1 MSACCRLVSWLGA
14 YRHDPGDGNAVIVG
28 PKVPECRREA
38 GHGHFLLARLS
49 WAAVD
54 RDIPIWST
62 RSDRRPPVSVR
73 KESVVT
79 AASAVNAFAIS
90 SSTFLFVFWALFP
103 VVNPPGSAL
112 VFLTMTRR
120 LNHRNRSELAT
131 RIGIFSFLIIIASL
145 LVGAYVLAFF
155 GISVAVLRVAGG
167 MVVAAAGWKL
177 MNAPADSRSSEVDT
191 DTDLNAKGIMR
202 QAFYPLTMPL
212 TTGPGTIATAIALG
226 TTNPEVGHGG
236 AIWNV
241 LGGAAAAASLAIL
254 VFVCYRWSDR
264 IAKLL
269 GEGGTDALVRL
280 TAFILLC
287 IGMQILW
294 IGLSDLLSSLPQF
307 QAN

>member
-1 MSACCRLVSWLGA
+1 MERT
-14 YRHDPGDGNAVIVG
+14 
-28 PKVPECRREA
+28 
-38 GHGHFLLARLS
+38 LS
-49 WAAVD
+49 
-54 RDIPIWST
+54 
-62 RSDRRPPVSVR
+62 
-73 KESVVT
+73 VT
-79 AASAVNAFAIS
+79 AVSAVNAFGIA

-120 LNHRNRSELAT
+120 LSHHNRSELAT
-131 RIGIFSFLIIIASL
+131 RVGLFSFVIIIVSL

-177 MNAPADSRSSEVDT
+177 MNAPAESRSAEL
-191 DTDLNAKGIMR
+191 DTDLRPKEVMR

-226 TTNPEVGHGG
+226 TSNPEVRYGL
-236 AIWNV
+236 IWTA
-241 LGGAAAAASLAIL
+241 LGGVAAAGSLALL

-294 IGLSDLLSSLPQF
+294 NGLSDLLGSLPQF
-307 QAN
+307 QPH

>member
-1 MSACCRLVSWLGA
+1 
-14 YRHDPGDGNAVIVG
+14 
-28 PKVPECRREA
+28 
-38 GHGHFLLARLS
+38 
-49 WAAVD
+49 
-54 RDIPIWST
+54 
-62 RSDRRPPVSVR
+62 
-73 KESVVT
+73 VT

-120 LNHRNRSELAT
+120 LNHRHRSDLAT
-131 RIGIFSFLIIIASL
+131 RIGVFSFLIIIASL

-177 MNAPADSRSSEVDT
+177 MNAPADSRSSDVDT
-191 DTDLNAKGIMR
+191 DTDLNPAAIMR

-226 TTNPEVGHGG
+226 TSNPEVGEGG
-236 AIWNV
+236 VIWKV

-269 GEGGTDALVRL
+269 GEAGTDALVRL

-294 IGLSDLLSSLPQF
+294 IGLSDLLGSLPQF
-307 QAN
+307 HSGT

>member
-1 MSACCRLVSWLGA
+1 
-14 YRHDPGDGNAVIVG
+14 
-28 PKVPECRREA
+28 
-38 GHGHFLLARLS
+38 
-49 WAAVD
+49 
-54 RDIPIWST
+54 
-62 RSDRRPPVSVR
+62 
-73 KESVVT
+73 
-79 AASAVNAFAIS
+79 
-90 SSTFLFVFWALFP
+90 
-103 VVNPPGSAL
+103 
-112 VFLTMTRR
+112 MTRR
-120 LNHRNRSELAT
+120 LSKENRNELAT
-131 RIGIFSFLIIIASL
+131 RVGLFSFLIIIVSL

-177 MNAPADSRSSEVDT
+177 MNAPAESRSAEVDA
-191 DTDLNAKGIMR
+191 DLRPKEIMR

-226 TTNPEVGHGG
+226 TSNPEVGHGL
-236 AIWNV
+236 IWTA
-241 LGGAAAAASLAIL
+241 LGGAAAASSLALL

-294 IGLSDLLSSLPQF
+294 NGLSDLLSSLPQF
-307 QAN
+307 HPG